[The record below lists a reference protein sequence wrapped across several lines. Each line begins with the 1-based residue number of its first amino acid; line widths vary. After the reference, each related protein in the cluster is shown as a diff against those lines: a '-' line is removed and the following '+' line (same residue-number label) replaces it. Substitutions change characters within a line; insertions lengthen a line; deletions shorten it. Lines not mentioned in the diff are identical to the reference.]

1 MTDEFESLSPEQ
13 GELVVQLQDRTGL
26 QDLGVCRALLES
38 RDWDL
43 EAVAREQ
50 LGQSDSEEDLEVE
63 EVVRQPLDRSS
74 VVRPAHS
81 MGWIMYILTFPSRVF
96 TSSLNIFWSFLSSLM
111 PARVTDQTSGKEEV
125 VQFCREFEQQYGTSH
140 PAFTRLGY
148 YQALEEAK
156 RDLRFLLV
164 YLHSEDHQD
173 TDRFCSEVLGS
184 QTVIQQIQDLNIMF
198 WTCSVRRM
206 EGYKVSQALRENSYP
221 FLALIVLR
229 QHRMVVVARQEGM
242 VRPDSLTDW
251 LRRTVTEYE
260 AFIVAARADRDERN
274 LDREIRNQQEAEYAE
289 TLRRDQEREER
300 LREQAELERREE
312 EQAEMLRREELEKK
326 DNIVRMK
333 IEFASEIPEEPEPE
347 LENVV
352 RVCIKLPGGQRLD
365 RRFLLSHSLKHI
377 YYFVFC
383 HPDSPD
389 EFDIVTNYPKRTLQ
403 CKPSSDLPSPP
414 TLKEAGFG
422 KSEMLFVSDLD
433 S

>member
-260 AFIVAARADRDERN
+260 AFIVAARADRDE
-274 LDREIRNQQEAEYAE
+274 
-289 TLRRDQEREER
+289 
-300 LREQAELERREE
+300 
-312 EQAEMLRREELEKK
+312 
-326 DNIVRMK
+326 
-333 IEFASEIPEEPEPE
+333 
-347 LENVV
+347 
-352 RVCIKLPGGQRLD
+352 
-365 RRFLLSHSLKHI
+365 
-377 YYFVFC
+377 
-383 HPDSPD
+383 
-389 EFDIVTNYPKRTLQ
+389 
-403 CKPSSDLPSPP
+403 
-414 TLKEAGFG
+414 
-422 KSEMLFVSDLD
+422 
-433 S
+433 